1 MVSTVPMESPPHT
14 NKEAP
19 KASVERGLLMKLPLL
34 KLTKFS
40 DPDITAMSDKL
51 FGDSPAKPR
60 GQLKP
65 KPKLTPTTTVIT
77 VTNLTGPAT
86 TLPDSPPL
94 FGELVERDPLNQL
107 MAIMDAPMD
116 IMDTV
121 MAPES
126 PDILLVPLTPSEAPK
141 VLASKMQYV
150 AS

>member
-1 MVSTVPMESPPHT
+1 MLMVSTVPMESPPHT

-19 KASVERGLLMKLPLL
+19 KASVERGLLL

-40 DPDITAMSDKL
+40 DPDITVMSDKL

-65 KPKLTPTTTVIT
+65 NPRPKPKPKLPPTTTVIT

-94 FGELVERDPLNQL
+94 FGELVERDLLNQL
-107 MAIMDAPMD
+107 MDIMDTPMD

-121 MAPES
+121 MALES
-126 PDILLVPLTPSEAPK
+126 P
-141 VLASKMQYV
+141 
-150 AS
+150 

>member
-1 MVSTVPMESPPHT
+1 
-14 NKEAP
+14 
-19 KASVERGLLMKLPLL
+19 MKLPLL

-40 DPDITAMSDKL
+40 DQDTTAMLDKL

-60 GQLKP
+60 GLLKPNPRPKLKP
-65 KPKLTPTTTVIT
+65 KLPPTTMVIT

-94 FGELVERDPLNQL
+94 FGELVERDLLNQL
-107 MAIMDAPMD
+107 MDIMDTPMD

-126 PDILLVPLTPSEAPK
+126 LDILLVPLTPSEAPK